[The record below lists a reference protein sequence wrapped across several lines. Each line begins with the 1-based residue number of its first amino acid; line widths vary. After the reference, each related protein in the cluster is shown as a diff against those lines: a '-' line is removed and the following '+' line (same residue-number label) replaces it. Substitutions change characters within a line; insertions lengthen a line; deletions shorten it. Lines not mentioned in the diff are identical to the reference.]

1 MTITNG
7 TKTREK
13 KTVMY
18 AQQTCKQDYTSQLN
32 IRIQTLTFEKWIR
45 FTVEYKYS

>member
-13 KTVMY
+13 NTVMH
-18 AQQTCKQDYTSQLN
+18 AQQTCKQDHKNQQN
-32 IRIQTLTFEKWIR
+32 IRIQSLKFEKWNR
-45 FTVEYKYS
+45 FTIEHKDS